1 MSNLD
6 GRKKLELHFTSG
18 LLVIEVGHL
27 FASKSLALGLTSES
41 VISNVHWLL
50 SWGNCIVSNFATV
63 NVSLWLIVSVDS

>member
-41 VISNVHWLL
+41 VISNVH
-50 SWGNCIVSNFATV
+50 
-63 NVSLWLIVSVDS
+63 